1 MQYAVSG
8 KRKQNQRRKDH
19 RNLAL
24 LKRFL
29 AISAGSFLPVLL
41 VNLPQINNL
50 NRYKTENF

>member
-8 KRKQNQRRKDH
+8 KRKQNRRRKDH

-29 AISAGSFLPVLL
+29 AISAGSFLPALL